1 MRYVYFYFAAML
13 LLPPAAGA
21 EQEWGS
27 LTGRFVLKG
36 DAPEPTPVE
45 VRTDA
50 VCIEAAPVDLT
61 LAVGD
66 GGGLANVVVML
77 RPGLGEEVAVH
88 PDYAAAQAEPV
99 VIDNTC
105 CRFDPRVV
113 LVRTGQELVIKNSDK
128 TTHNTNL
135 ALFNNPAINIVLA
148 SGGEQRVTLEEPESA
163 PMPVACNVHPFM
175 KGFVMV
181 RDDPYA
187 AVTDSEGAFEL
198 KNLPAGEHTFEL
210 WHETGRLKGMEFAG
224 QTSDRR
230 GRVKVVVPGGGT
242 LDVGEVVVPVEMLQ

>member
-1 MRYVYFYFAAML
+1 MRTALALVL
-13 LLPPAAGA
+13 LLPLTAGA
-21 EQEWGS
+21 QEWGS
-27 LTGRFVLKG
+27 LKGRFVLQG
-36 DAPEPTPVE
+36 TAPEPKPVE

-77 RPGLGEEVAVH
+77 RPGLGEEVPVH
-88 PDYAAAQAEPV
+88 PDYAAAKEAPV

-105 CRFDPRVV
+105 CRFDPRIV
-113 LVRTGQELVIKNSDK
+113 LVRTGQELVLKNSDK

-135 ALFNNPAINIVLA
+135 ALFQNPAINIVLA

-175 KGFVMV
+175 KGFVLV

-187 AVTDSEGAFEL
+187 AVSGADGAFEL
-198 KNLPAGEHTFEL
+198 VNLPAGEHTFEL
-210 WHETGRLKGMEFAG
+210 WHETGRLKALPFAG

-230 GRVKVVVPGGGT
+230 GRVTLTIAPGET
-242 LDVGEVVVPVEMLQ
+242 LDIGDVAVPVEMLQ

>member
-1 MRYVYFYFAAML
+1 MRTVFALVL
-13 LLPPAAGA
+13 LLPLTAGA
-21 EQEWGS
+21 QEWGS
-27 LTGRFVLKG
+27 IKGRFVLKG
-36 DAPEPTPVE
+36 DAPEPQPVE

-50 VCIEAAPVDLT
+50 VCIAAAPVDLT

-77 RPGLGEEVAVH
+77 RPGIGEEVAVH
-88 PDYAAAQAEPV
+88 PDYAAGKEEPV

-105 CRFDPRVV
+105 CRFDPRIV

-148 SGGEQRVTLEEPESA
+148 SGGEERVTLAEPESA

-187 AVTDSEGAFEL
+187 AVTDADGAFEL
-198 KNLPAGEHTFEL
+198 KNLPAGEHTLEL
-210 WHETGRLKGMEFAG
+210 WHETGRLKGIRFAG
-224 QTSDRR
+224 ETSDRR
-230 GRVKVVVPGGGT
+230 GRVTVKVPAGEA
-242 LDVGEVVVPVEMLQ
+242 LDVGEVVAPVEMLR